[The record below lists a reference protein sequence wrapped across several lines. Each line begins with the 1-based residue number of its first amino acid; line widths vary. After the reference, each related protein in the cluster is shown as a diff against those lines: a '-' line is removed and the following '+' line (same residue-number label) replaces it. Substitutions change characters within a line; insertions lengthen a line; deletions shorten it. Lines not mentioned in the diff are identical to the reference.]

1 MTDMLA
7 HDRIGSVRVT
17 DEDGRLYVARTHISK
32 AGVNTY
38 RGSEIPG
45 HVALGLRADGLY
57 RLLRAPDELA
67 RAAPT
72 FNAIPVLADHAHVS
86 ADNPRR
92 DITVGA
98 TGTDCAFADPYLD
111 NALAIWDADAIAM
124 VRDGGRRELSCAYRY
139 DADMTP
145 GRWRGQPYDGVMRN
159 IRGNHVALVPAG
171 RAGPD
176 VLVADSAL
184 QENMMAPLPEP
195 DATFTLQVI
204 GHALRTGALTPDT
217 APDALSAALL
227 AARAAVGRPPATVS
241 GAMSGATSGAAPETA
256 PETVSATPSG
266 IVPATAPEMAS
277 DAAVR
282 DAVARALAGERSRLG
297 AIDDARRAVRPL
309 VGEVIGMDSADAIY
323 RYALTQA
330 GHDVATLH
338 PSALRPMVDV
348 VIGTRQAAPGA
359 ALATDA
365 APDFNARFGVTR
377 APRVL

>member
-45 HVALGLRADGLY
+45 HAALGLRADALY

-111 NALAIWDADAIAM
+111 NALAIWDAAAIAM

-195 DATFTLQVI
+195 DATFTVQVI

-227 AARAAVGRPPATVS
+227 AARA
-241 GAMSGATSGAAPETA
+241 ELD
-256 PETVSATPSG
+256 ATPAS
-266 IVPATAPEMAS
+266 PPDAPPEMAS

-282 DAVARALAGERSRLG
+282 DAVARALEAERTRLG
-297 AIDDARRAVRPL
+297 AVEDARRAVRPL

-323 RYALTQA
+323 RYALGQV
-330 GHDVATLH
+330 GHDAAGVHA
-338 PSALRPMVDV
+338 SALRPMIDV

-359 ALATDA
+359 ALAADA

>member
-1 MTDMLA
+1 MTGILA
-7 HDRIGSVRVT
+7 HDRIGSVRIT

-45 HVALGLRADGLY
+45 HAALGLRADALY

-98 TGTDCAFADPYLD
+98 TGTDCAFDDPYLD

-184 QENMMAPLPEP
+184 QENMMAPIPEP
-195 DATFTLQVI
+195 DATFTVQVI

-227 AARAAVGRPPATVS
+227 AARAELAAMPAEPP
-241 GAMSGATSGAAPETA
+241 
-256 PETVSATPSG
+256 
-266 IVPATAPEMAS
+266 PEMAS

-282 DAVARALAGERSRLG
+282 DAVARALDAERTRLG
-297 AIDDARRAVRPL
+297 AIEDARRAVRPL

-323 RYALTQA
+323 RYALAQA
-330 GHDVATLH
+330 GHDVAGVH
-338 PSALRPMVDV
+338 ASALRPMLDM
-348 VIGTRQAAPGA
+348 VIGTRDAAPGA
-359 ALATDA
+359 ALAADA
-365 APDFNARFGVTR
+365 APDFNTRFGVTR

>member
-1 MTDMLA
+1 MTGILA

-32 AGVNTY
+32 ACVNAY

-45 HVALGLRADGLY
+45 HAALGLRADAMY

-98 TGTDCAFADPYLD
+98 TGTDCAFDDPYLD

-184 QENMMAPLPEP
+184 QESNMAPTPAPMP
-195 DATFTLQVI
+195 DATFSVEVI

-217 APDALSAALL
+217 APDALARALQ
-227 AARAAVGRPPATVS
+227 AARAEMDEARPTPAIP
-241 GAMSGATSGAAPETA
+241 ADP
-256 PETVSATPSG
+256 SATDGTPSDTPSDT
-266 IVPATAPEMAS
+266 PAELAS

-282 DAVARALAGERSRLG
+282 DAVARALDAERAR
-297 AIDDARRAVRPL
+297 ARAMEDARRAVRPL
-309 VGEVIGMDSADAIY
+309 VGDVIGMDSADAIY
-323 RYALTQA
+323 RYALAQA
-330 GHDVATLH
+330 GHDVAGVH
-338 PSALRPMVDV
+338 PSALRPMLDMV
-348 VIGTRQAAPGA
+348 VGTQGA
-359 ALATDA
+359 AAGAVVAADA
-365 APDFNARFGVTR
+365 APDFNTRFGVTR

>member
-1 MTDMLA
+1 
-7 HDRIGSVRVT
+7 
-17 DEDGRLYVARTHISK
+17 
-32 AGVNTY
+32 
-38 RGSEIPG
+38 
-45 HVALGLRADGLY
+45 
-57 RLLRAPDELA
+57 
-67 RAAPT
+67 
-72 FNAIPVLADHAHVS
+72 
-86 ADNPRR
+86 
-92 DITVGA
+92 
-98 TGTDCAFADPYLD
+98 
-111 NALAIWDADAIAM
+111 
-124 VRDGGRRELSCAYRY
+124 
-139 DADMTP
+139 
-145 GRWRGQPYDGVMRN
+145 
-159 IRGNHVALVPAG
+159 
-171 RAGPD
+171 
-176 VLVADSAL
+176 
-184 QENMMAPLPEP
+184 MAPLPEP

-227 AARAAVGRPPATVS
+227 AARAAVGRPPATV
-241 GAMSGATSGAAPETA
+241 SGATSGAAPETA

-330 GHDVATLH
+330 GHDVAALH
-338 PSALRPMVDV
+338 PSALRPMLDV

>member
-184 QENMMAPLPEP
+184 QENMIAPLPEP

-227 AARAAVGRPPATVS
+227 AARAAVGRPPATV
-241 GAMSGATSGAAPETA
+241 SGAAPETA

-330 GHDVATLH
+330 GHDVAALH
-338 PSALRPMVDV
+338 PSALRPMLDV